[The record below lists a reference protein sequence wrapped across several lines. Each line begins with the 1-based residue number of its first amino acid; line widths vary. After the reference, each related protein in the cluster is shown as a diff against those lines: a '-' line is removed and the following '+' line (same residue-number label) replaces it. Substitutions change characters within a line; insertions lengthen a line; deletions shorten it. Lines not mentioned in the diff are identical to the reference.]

1 MNRLDTRSFDLRKD
15 GSLPSTAVTKYRRK
29 GIGNAKGIVDL
40 LTYDLGENKELRL
53 KQLLLKHQ
61 CKMVDIHE
69 KYKDIDFENSA
80 VRDEFTYLHS
90 KLINRF
96 NY

>member
-1 MNRLDTRSFDLRKD
+1 MLKE
-15 GSLPSTAVTKYRRK
+15 
-29 GIGNAKGIVDL
+29 L
-40 LTYDLGENKELRL
+40 LIYLHMIWARDKELRL